1 MRKRL
6 WIAAYALVIAL
17 GAWRVGLTHRV
28 FSETL
33 DEPVHVA
40 CGYEW
45 LTGRGYLTDPTHPP
59 LERVLSALPAVLE
72 GVPPPREQS
81 DFVGKG
87 NDLLYANDRY
97 EKNLARARMGN
108 LLLFVI
114 GMLAVAFWAHRL
126 FGPAVGLLA
135 TAMFAALPPILG
147 HAGLATTDL
156 AVATALTISIIA
168 LDLWLDAPT
177 LRRGAL
183 LGAAIALGVL
193 SKFSFLLF
201 FPVTVIVLVGVR
213 LIRRNAAFSAK
224 SLALACLVAFLAIW
238 AGYRFSFGRAIDIP
252 NGKFYLETPAPAPLR
267 PLAKWVAE
275 TVPLPMPE
283 LFIGIGAVK
292 MHDLGGH
299 ETYLLGRYSNHGW
312 WYYFPVVFFY
322 KTPLP
327 FLILA
332 LWGMAL
338 LLRRRAEVA
347 LLPLALMLC
356 VMPSSINI
364 GIRHILPIYAPLCL
378 AAAYAAVTIWQRS
391 RDVFGRAALLAL
403 LGWLFI
409 GTTVAHPDYLAW
421 FNEAAGEHPEEIAV
435 DSNLDWGQD
444 VLRLT
449 RVVGQHDISHLWV
462 LYNGNAD
469 LARHKL
475 PADGLIPFTSV
486 HGWVAVS
493 ETSLKLGDQARYGGY
508 RWLDAYKPVR
518 RIGRSIRLYH
528 ID

>member
-1 MRKRL
+1 MRKL
-6 WIAAYALVIAL
+6 WIAAYALVIAA
-17 GAWRVGLTHRV
+17 GAWRVALTHRV

-59 LERVLSALPAVLE
+59 LERVLSALPAVL
-72 GVPPPREQS
+72 GDVPPPREQR

-108 LLLFVI
+108 LLLFII
-114 GMLAVAFWAHRL
+114 GMIAVATWAHRL

-147 HAGLATTDL
+147 HAGVATTDL
-156 AVATALTISIIA
+156 AVATTLTISLIA
-168 LDLWLDAPT
+168 LDRWLDAPT

-183 LGAAIALGVL
+183 LGMAIALGVL

-201 FPVTVIVLVGVR
+201 FPVTAIVLLAVR
-213 LIRRNAAFSAK
+213 FLRRDAALSAK
-224 SLALACLVAFLAIW
+224 SLALACAVAFLAIW
-238 AGYRFSFGRAIDIP
+238 AGYRFSFGRVASIP
-252 NGKFYLETPAPAPLR
+252 MGKFYLETPAPAPLR
-267 PLAKWVAE
+267 PLARWVAE
-275 TVPLPMPE
+275 QVPLPMPE

-292 MHDLGGH
+292 MHDLDGH
-299 ETYLLGRYSNHGW
+299 VTYLLGRYNNHGW
-312 WYYFPVVFFY
+312 WYYFPVVFFF

-327 FLILA
+327 FLILS

-338 LLRRRAEVA
+338 LLRRRAELA
-347 LLPLALMLC
+347 LIPLALMLC

-364 GIRHILPIYAPLCL
+364 GIRHLLPIYPPLCI
-378 AAAYAAVTIWQRS
+378 AAAYAVITIWQRS
-391 RDVFGRAALLAL
+391 RDAFGRAALMAL

-409 GTTVAHPDYLAW
+409 GTAAAHPDYLAW
-421 FNEAAGEHPEEIAV
+421 FNEAAGEHPEEIVV

-444 VLRLT
+444 VLRLA
-449 RVVGQHDISHLWV
+449 RVVGQSDINHLWV

-475 PADGLIPFTSV
+475 PADGLIPFTPV

-493 ETSLKLGDQARYGGY
+493 ETALKLGDQARYGGY
-508 RWLDAYKPVR
+508 RWLDAYRPVR
-518 RIGRSIRLYH
+518 RVGKSIRLYH
-528 ID
+528 IE

>member
-1 MRKRL
+1 MANRL

-17 GAWRVGLTHRV
+17 GAWRVALTHRV

-45 LTGRGYLTDPTHPP
+45 LTGRGYLTDPTPPP
-59 LERVLSALPAVLE
+59 LARVLSAVPAVLE
-72 GVPPPREQS
+72 GVPPPKEQS

-108 LLLFVI
+108 LLLFII
-114 GMLAVAFWAHRL
+114 GMIAVASWAHRL
-126 FGPAVGLLA
+126 FGAAVALLA
-135 TAMFAALPPILG
+135 TALFASLPPILA

-156 AVATALTISIIA
+156 AVATTLTITWIA
-168 LDLWLDAPT
+168 LDRWLDAPT
-177 LRRGAL
+177 LPRGAL
-183 LGAAIALGVL
+183 LGLAVALGVL

-201 FPVTVIVLVGVR
+201 FPVTAIVLLIVR
-213 LIRRNAAFSAK
+213 FARRNASLSAK
-224 SLALACLVAFLAIW
+224 SLALALVVAFLTIW
-238 AGYRFSFGRAIDIP
+238 AGYRFSFGRIDAIP
-252 NGKFYLETPAPAPLR
+252 MGKFYLETPAPRPLR

-275 TVPLPMPE
+275 RVPRPMPE

-292 MHDLGGH
+292 MHDLDGH
-299 ETYLLGRYSNHGW
+299 ETYLLGRYSKHGW
-312 WYYFPVVFFY
+312 WYYFPVVFFF

-332 LWGMAL
+332 LWGVAL
-338 LLRRRAEVA
+338 LLRRRAEIALIPIA
-347 LLPLALMLC
+347 LLLC
-356 VMPSSINI
+356 VMPTSINI
-364 GIRHILPIYAPLCL
+364 GIRHILPIYPPLCI
-378 AAAYAAVTIWQRS
+378 AAAYAAVTIWRTS
-391 RDVFGRAALLAL
+391 RDAFGRTALVAL
-403 LGWLFI
+403 LGWLFV
-409 GTTVAHPDYLAW
+409 GTAIAHPDYLAW
-421 FNEAAGEHPEEIAV
+421 FNEAAGEHPEEIVV

-444 VLRLT
+444 VLRLA
-449 RVVGQHDISHLWV
+449 RVVGQRDISKLWV

-475 PADGLIPFTSV
+475 PADGLIPFTPV

-508 RWLDAYKPVR
+508 KWLEAYKPVG
-518 RIGRSIRLYH
+518 RIGRSIRL
-528 ID
+528 